1 MRILNRYLA
10 RDFWVIF
17 LVTFAVL
24 TFVMSLGALLR
35 AIDLVSRGASA
46 WAIARI
52 FLYNM
57 PFAMVFTFPMS
68 TLVAVLLQF
77 GRLSMEGEI
86 TAMRACGISL
96 WEIIAPVV
104 LMSILLSF
112 FCAYISADLGPRLYH
127 ERRKLLVDVTGQDPT
142 ALIEEG
148 RFIRE
153 FPGYMIYVGEKK
165 KDSFQDMIL
174 YELAPGGFKRHIRA
188 DSGTMNIDTDS
199 EILRIDLYGVK
210 IDQPDEQYP
219 QDVTKSRYIVA
230 DHYPI
235 DFDLDR
241 LMNRKK
247 AVKKVSDMTLQ
258 ELIRAIR
265 HIREAYPELREA
277 DLAKERMELVVQ
289 ANKRLTLSIAC
300 FAFTVLGIP
309 LGMKS
314 KRKESSVGIGISLVV
329 ILVFYIFIILAESF
343 TEQPAW
349 RPDLIIWTP
358 VVLAEVIGFIL
369 LKRAE

>member
-17 LVTFAVL
+17 LLTFAIL

-46 WAIARI
+46 VAIAKV

-68 TLVAVLLQF
+68 TLTAVLLQF
-77 GRLSMEGEI
+77 GRLSMEGEL
-86 TAMRACGISL
+86 TAMRACGVSL
-96 WEIIAPVV
+96 WEIIAPVILSSIV
-104 LMSILLSF
+104 LSM
-112 FCAYISADLGPRLYH
+112 FCVYISADLAPRLFH
-127 ERRKLLVDVTGQDPT
+127 ERRKVLVNLGGQDPT

-153 FPGYMIYVGEKK
+153 FPGYMIYVSEKR
-165 KDSFQDMIL
+165 KDTFQDMIL
-174 YELAPGGFKRHIRA
+174 YELSHGGFKRHIRA
-188 DSGTMNIDTDS
+188 DSGTMKIDGES
-199 EILRIDLYGVK
+199 GLLRIDLYGVK
-210 IDQPDEQYP
+210 IDQPDEKYP
-219 QDVTKSRYIVA
+219 HDVTKSRYIVA

-241 LMNRKK
+241 LMNRGE
-247 AVKKVSDMTLQ
+247 AVKKVSDMTLH

-265 HIREAYPELREA
+265 NIREAYPELRAE
-277 DLAKERMELVVQ
+277 DRGKERMELIVQ

-300 FAFTVLGIP
+300 FALTVLAIP

-314 KRKESSVGIGISLVV
+314 KRKESSVGIGISLAV
-329 ILVFYIFIILAESF
+329 ILVFYLFIILAESF
-343 TEQPAW
+343 AEQPHL
-349 RPDLIIWTP
+349 RPDLFIWTP